1 MNYKVELVKLMKD
14 GKQRMTFDFDNWPD
28 ASQFIY
34 DALSSTRDVLEAVIN
49 GDD

>member
-14 GKQRMTFDFDNWPD
+14 EERRMTFYFDNWND

-34 DALSSTRDVLEAVIN
+34 NALASTRGGLEVVIN